1 MKNTIL
7 FTFISLLSLG
17 CLTNDTNN
25 TSDSLCDY
33 EPIADGDLFQT
44 APDDPFTFIAIQVDG
59 DCLIVKFSY
68 GGGCV
73 ETDVNLIDAD
83 IVMESYPVQK
93 NIRLSLNDTDDCE
106 AIVTV
111 ERSYNLVPLRAQGE
125 DKISFNMAGW
135 DAALLY
141 EY

>member
-7 FTFISLLSLG
+7 FLFLSLLSLG

-25 TSDSLCDY
+25 SPDSLCDNQS
-33 EPIADGDLFQT
+33 IADADLYQT
-44 APDDPFTFIAIQVDG
+44 APDDPFTFISVQLDG
-59 DCLIVKFSY
+59 DCLVIKFSY
-68 GGGCV
+68 GGGCQ
-73 ETDVNLIDAD
+73 ETDVKLIDAD
-83 IVMESYPVQK
+83 VVMESYPVQR

-111 ERSYNLVPLRAQGE
+111 ERSFDLIPLRAQGE
-125 DKISFNMAGW
+125 DKVSFNLAGW
-135 DAALLY
+135 DGALLY